1 MHQPLPR
8 VAGQAQILKVQRE
21 GQEKSVVLR
30 EEADR
35 LFDAVIEGGI
45 GHQSV
50 WRDRHVRACQ
60 NPQPFR
66 IFLQPEYI
74 PRTAS
79 LHRKH
84 TADRG
89 AIGVF
94 ATAIARTYG

>member
-21 GQEKSVVLR
+21 GQEKAVVLR
-30 EEADR
+30 KKADR
-35 LFDAVIEGGI
+35 LFDAVIEGRI

-60 NPQPFR
+60 HSQPFR
-66 IFLQPEYI
+66 VFLQPEHI

-89 AIGVF
+89 GIGVF
-94 ATAIARTYG
+94 ATAIARAYG